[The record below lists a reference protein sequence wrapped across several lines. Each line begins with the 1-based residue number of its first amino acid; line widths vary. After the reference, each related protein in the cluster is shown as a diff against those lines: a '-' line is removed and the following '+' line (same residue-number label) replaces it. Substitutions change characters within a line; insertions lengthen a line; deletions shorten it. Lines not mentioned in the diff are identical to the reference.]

1 MSLTLRFR
9 YDSLTDAKLWQK
21 LSFCQLS
28 HQLKTCFSKTIRKYW
43 KQKLNVED
51 KYQKFQ

>member
-9 YDSLTDAKLWQK
+9 YDFLTNAKIWQK

-28 HQLKTCFSKTIRKYW
+28 HQLKSDFSKAIRKYW
-43 KQKLNVED
+43 KQKLNVKD